1 MTYETAD
8 EVKEAHWRMEI
19 AFGVALE
26 ILKDQFVMKEDAAC
40 DLLFPPLGEGP
51 MDSEIPVSVPV
62 MAGYEHIPWTDR
74 ETKMLADIKKE
85 EE

>member
-8 EVKEAHWRMEI
+8 EVKEAHWRFEI

-26 ILKDQFVMKEDAAC
+26 ILTSQFEMEERPAC

-51 MDSEIPVSVPV
+51 MDSDVPV
-62 MAGYEHIPWTDR
+62 AVPTMKGYAHIPWSDR
-74 ETKMLADIKKE
+74 ETKMLADKKE